1 MLTSF
6 KAFKNSFKFTRILVS
21 KFEFWKMMWI
31 RSFLFSNYFYGKIF
45 YCVEYV
51 RIWEMKNRQCHL
63 IYAGEIYEL
72 HETNLVPNHRMIF
85 ELRYALTRDNFPLNN
100 ETQKWNCE
108 LESWIITMLNNLAH
122 DKMIH
127 FRKLIFTWIQFL
139 LILDSIL

>member
-1 MLTSF
+1 
-6 KAFKNSFKFTRILVS
+6 
-21 KFEFWKMMWI
+21 
-31 RSFLFSNYFYGKIF
+31 
-45 YCVEYV
+45 
-51 RIWEMKNRQCHL
+51 
-63 IYAGEIYEL
+63 
-72 HETNLVPNHRMIF
+72 MIF